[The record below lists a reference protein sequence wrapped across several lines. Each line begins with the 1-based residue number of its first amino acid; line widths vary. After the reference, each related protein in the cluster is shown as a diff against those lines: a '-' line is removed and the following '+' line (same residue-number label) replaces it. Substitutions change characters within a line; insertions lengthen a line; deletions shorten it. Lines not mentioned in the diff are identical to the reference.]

1 MVSVIIPAYN
11 ESTAI
16 GPTVTKAK
24 QVLVGANYENFE
36 IIVVDDG
43 SSDDTAK
50 KADAA
55 GARVIQ
61 HPHNIGYGR
70 ALKTGITECKFD
82 TVVITDSDGTYP
94 IDEIPSLLHRY
105 TKGFDMIVGAR
116 TGNHYRGSALKWPLR
131 LLLKFLVEWTA
142 GRSIPDINSGLRVFS
157 KKTIIKFL
165 PHLCDTFSFTTS
177 LTLAYMM
184 TGRFVGYQNISYEE
198 RIGKS
203 HVKLWSDSLKTL
215 QFIVQAIAYYN
226 PMKLFVLLSIACV
239 FFALISVA
247 IGVLF
252 NIATGFVM
260 GVGAVVC
267 SIIIFSMGLLAEI
280 LRQILSK

>member
-16 GPTVTKAK
+16 GPTVINVK
-24 QVLVGANYENFE
+24 QVLFDANYENFE

-43 SSDDTAK
+43 SGDDTAK
-50 KADAA
+50 NAKAA

-70 ALKTGITECKFD
+70 ALKTGITESKYD
-82 TVVITDSDGTYP
+82 TIVITDSDGTYP
-94 IDEIPSLLHRY
+94 INEIPSLLHRY
-105 TKGFDMIVGAR
+105 IKGFDMVVGAR
-116 TGNHYRGSALKWPLR
+116 TGNHYRGSAIKWPLR

-157 KKTIIKFL
+157 KKTIISFL

-184 TGRFVGYQNISYEE
+184 TGRFVGYQNIPYEE

-203 HVKLWSDSLKTL
+203 HVKLWSDSFKTL
-215 QFIVQAIAYYN
+215 QFIIQAIAYYN
-226 PMKLFVLLSIACV
+226 PLKLFMLLSIACLL
-239 FFALISVA
+239 FALISVC
-247 IGVLF
+247 IGLIF
-252 NIATGFVM
+252 NISTGFVM
-260 GVGAVVC
+260 GVGAIVC
-267 SIIIFSMGLLAEI
+267 SILIFSMGLLAEI

>member
-1 MVSVIIPAYN
+1 MVSVIIPSYN
-11 ESTAI
+11 ESNAI
-16 GPTVTKAK
+16 ELTVTSVK
-24 QVLVGANYENFE
+24 QILVNANYDDFE

-43 SSDDTAK
+43 SSDDTAE
-50 KADAA
+50 KAREA
-55 GARVIQ
+55 GACVIQ

-70 ALKTGITECKFD
+70 ALKTGIIESKFD

-94 IDEIPSLLHRY
+94 IDQIPLLLQLY

-116 TGNHYRGSALKWPLR
+116 SGNYYKGSAIKWPMR
-131 LLLKFLVEWTA
+131 LLLRFLVEWTA

-157 KKTIIKFL
+157 KKTIISFL

-177 LTLAYMM
+177 MTLAYIM
-184 TGRFVGYQNISYEE
+184 TGRFVGYHNISYEE

-203 HVKLWSDSLKTL
+203 HVKLWSDSFKTL
-215 QFIVQAIAYYN
+215 QFIIQAIAYYN
-226 PMKLFVLLSIACV
+226 PLKLFMLLSLFC
-239 FFALISVA
+239 FFIALISVT

-260 GVGAVVC
+260 GVAAIVS
-267 SIIIFSMGLLAEI
+267 SIIIFSIGLLAEI

>member
-16 GPTVTKAK
+16 GLTVTSVK
-24 QVLVGANYENFE
+24 QVLVNANYEDFE

-43 SSDDTAK
+43 SSDDTAE
-50 KADAA
+50 KAREA
-55 GARVIQ
+55 GASVIQ

-70 ALKTGITECKFD
+70 ALKTGIKESKFD

-94 IDEIPSLLHRY
+94 IDQIPSLLQLY

-116 TGNHYRGSALKWPLR
+116 SGNHYKGSAIKWPLR
-131 LLLKFLVEWTA
+131 LLLRFLVEWTA

-157 KKTIIKFL
+157 KKTIISFL

-177 LTLAYMM
+177 MTLAYMM
-184 TGRFVGYQNISYEE
+184 TGRFVGYQNINYEE

-203 HVKLWSDSLKTL
+203 HVKLWSDSFKTL
-215 QFIVQAIAYYN
+215 QFIIQAIAYYN
-226 PMKLFVLLSIACV
+226 PLKLFMLLSIFCV
-239 FFALISVA
+239 FLALISVA
-247 IGVLF
+247 IGLLF

-260 GVGAVVC
+260 GVAAIV
-267 SIIIFSMGLLAEI
+267 SAIIIFSMGLLAEI